1 MLIFHRDRSGL
12 SGRAVCPP
20 AHLEGYRRIGES
32 VYIAEV
38 ELSGTTSPR
47 IRSILAAA
55 RSLQAIAD
63 ALLTEAFAING
74 GEKRPIAAVTHKQAE
89 AWYDR
94 IPRLLAAARKEA
106 AFAGASGAGI
116 PVRSVYLL
124 ETPSACPADHLQ
136 SLAKTARELHERI
149 GPKIDLARF
158 EPDRYRVAILC
169 YEDGRTRHEEAD
181 AVVRALRSTATLP
194 ADLQEKAV
202 RSYGVALTSYL
213 LIAQWLED
221 PALQTATEPA
231 ASPPSRPS
239 PPSADVWR
247 STSDRARRQ
256 IRQSGEWRKAE
267 EALRAFW
274 AGRFTAQEEREFAAT
289 VRRLLSEGRIR
300 ETGYWRDPPFQ
311 SAYTVLRNPVVILGE
326 PIPEGQSFL
335 WMYGE
340 TAEAGR
346 LVVRASLQPA
356 PSRRYDASDHETD
369 G

>member
-12 SGRAVCPP
+12 SGRTVCPP
-20 AHLEGYRRIGES
+20 EHLEGYRRIGES
-32 VYIAEV
+32 VYTAEV

-55 RSLQAIAD
+55 RSLQTIAD
-63 ALLTEAFAING
+63 ALLTEAFTISG

-89 AWYDR
+89 AWYNR

-124 ETPSACPADHLQ
+124 ETPSACPADHLK
-136 SLAKTARELHERI
+136 SLAKTARELHERVK
-149 GPKIDLARF
+149 PKIDLARF
-158 EPDRYRVAILC
+158 ESDRHRVAILR

-181 AVVRALRSTATLP
+181 AVMRALHSTATLP
-194 ADLQEKAV
+194 AELHEKAV

-221 PALQTATEPA
+221 PALQTATGPA
-231 ASPPSRPS
+231 GS

-274 AGRFTAQEEREFAAT
+274 AGRSTAQEEREFAST
-289 VRRLLSEGRIR
+289 VRRLLSERRIR
-300 ETGYWRDPPFQ
+300 EAGYWHDPPFQ
-311 SAYTVLRNPVVILGE
+311 SAYTVLRDPVVILGE
-326 PIPEGQSFL
+326 TIPQGQSFL

-346 LVVRASLQPA
+346 LVVRTSLQPA
-356 PSRRYDASDHETD
+356 PSRRYDTPGRAPGD
-369 G
+369 